1 MENSEKIHT
10 IAEVTSSLLTTIE
23 IDGKEYP
30 ALKTSFDILT
40 KVMPEIENVV
50 QDIVAGKKPI
60 ESSSRLGVKIFSIV
74 SADDGKIFKKV
85 TPKSTDIKKIVT
97 NPQALKTAAVS
108 NPYVLLVVVALSII
122 EKDVKAV
129 LAAAKDILSF
139 LVAEKESEIEADVK
153 TLSSIINK
161 YTVNFDNERF
171 ITSNH
176 KLVIDIQRTARKNM
190 LFYEK
195 RIAQIA
201 KNNTI
206 AVSQSNIEAYFKK
219 LDKEFNYYK
228 MAIYTFSL
236 ASFLEILLSSNF
248 KEENINLTKTE
259 IVEAN
264 ESYTKYHN
272 ICLEKIKKLSHKS
285 IESNTIKGSGAITT
299 FIGKLF
305 SKSKKEKDIETGKKL
320 IAKGDELK
328 GKSIDIENTYVN
340 SFDAIKST
348 GSEVFIEKMEEM
360 IFIYNHTG
368 QICCDKDG
376 IYLIKK

>member
-10 IAEVTSSLLTTIE
+10 IAETTSSLLTTIE

-30 ALKTSFDILT
+30 ALKTSFDVLT

-85 TPKSTDIKKIVT
+85 TSKSTDIKKVVT

-129 LAAAKDILSF
+129 LAVTKDILSF

-219 LDKEFNYYK
+219 LDKEFNYFK

-248 KEENINLTKTE
+248 KEENINLTKNE

-285 IESNTIKGSGAITT
+285 IESNTVKGSGAVTT

-368 QICCDKDG
+368 QICCDKDS